1 MAAAGRQGP
10 ETWRWPASARIWTR
24 LDSLTEQPLLCVTVK
39 VRSRSLQ
46 KPADGA
52 SRRIYASRQVRG
64 GVPSLTST
72 HGSRHAARRPGPIGA
87 WTAVTPVTAVHPPF
101 AYLWS
106 AVKEFFSGA
115 PTGCC
120 LLPIT
125 GACQEAADVSPA
137 TQRITTGPGRKVP
150 GHIAIYRTLI
160 LNSRPCEATHRLP
173 TGEQCCGFTG
183 ITSQNNQTIPAK
195 RIKHLVRNTTDPA
208 ISSYIQLYPAISSYS
223 RL

>member
-1 MAAAGRQGP
+1 MRAHERVESETRIRRFLATEGNGGLLPAAGDLRP

-101 AYLWS
+101 AFLWS
-106 AVKEFFSGA
+106 AVKECLIGA
-115 PTGCC
+115 PMDVAAA
-120 LLPIT
+120 LLRVL
-125 GACQEAADVSPA
+125 A
-137 TQRITTGPGRKVP
+137 RKL
-150 GHIAIYRTLI
+150 RT
-160 LNSRPCEATHRLP
+160 
-173 TGEQCCGFTG
+173 
-183 ITSQNNQTIPAK
+183 
-195 RIKHLVRNTTDPA
+195 
-208 ISSYIQLYPAISSYS
+208 
-223 RL
+223 

>member
-1 MAAAGRQGP
+1 MVAAGLASARAAAGPLVQDAVP
-10 ETWRWPASARIWTR
+10 HQ
-24 LDSLTEQPLLCVTVK
+24 DSHNEQPLLVVTVL
-39 VRSRSLQ
+39 VRSKSLQ
-46 KPADGA
+46 KPASGC
-52 SRRIYASRQVRG
+52 SRGVKASRQVRG

-115 PTGCC
+115 PTECC

-137 TQRITTGPGRKVP
+137 TQRASSGTGWTVP
-150 GHIAIYRTLI
+150 SPLW
-160 LNSRPCEATHRLP
+160 
-173 TGEQCCGFTG
+173 
-183 ITSQNNQTIPAK
+183 
-195 RIKHLVRNTTDPA
+195 
-208 ISSYIQLYPAISSYS
+208 
-223 RL
+223 